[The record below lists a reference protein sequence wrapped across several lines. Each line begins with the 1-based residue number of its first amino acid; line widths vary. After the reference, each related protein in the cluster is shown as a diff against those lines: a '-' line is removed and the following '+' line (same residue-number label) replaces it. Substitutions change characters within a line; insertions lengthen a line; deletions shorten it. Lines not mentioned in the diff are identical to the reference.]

1 MTILEIATAVV
12 KAEHGWAVAEQF
24 EATFEGESFEEQN
37 INALIWIERI
47 ISDLFDSKALSVEAS
62 DELEDYL
69 IELKNYLKGYS
80 ESL

>member
-37 INALIWIERI
+37 VNALIRIKQI
-47 ISDLFDSKALSVEAS
+47 ISELFDSKALSVEAS

-69 IELKNYLKGYS
+69 TGLKSYLKGYS